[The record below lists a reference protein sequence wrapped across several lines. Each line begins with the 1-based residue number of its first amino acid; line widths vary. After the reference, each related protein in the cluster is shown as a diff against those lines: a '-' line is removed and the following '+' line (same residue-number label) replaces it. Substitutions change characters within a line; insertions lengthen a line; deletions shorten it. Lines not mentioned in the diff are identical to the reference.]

1 MHLYECEE
9 RRGGWETVFILIL
22 WGWNAATFYKERG
35 RRERSSADLLPI
47 PWSPLSVVSRAIAF
61 VPVIWCAVFFFCP
74 SNSPGAS
81 LAPVPHDFTFQ
92 YAATR
97 KMVLDTAYFLP
108 KLQCW
113 KDFALYIFMLYT
125 AYCRCNCDKLVGK
138 MFIVSMS
145 VSLLKGQ
152 NVYFKKRPVNQCTHT
167 HTPPPHF
174 FLMVFPLTRAAW
186 LLDALQVIIP
196 NNVQIAC
203 SLNFQ
208 SLLLMVL

>member
-1 MHLYECEE
+1 MRDCIYTDTLRMECSH
-9 RRGGWETVFILIL
+9 FLQ
-22 WGWNAATFYKERG
+22 
-35 RRERSSADLLPI
+35 REREAREELCRPPSHPLESSLC
-47 PWSPLSVVSRAIAF
+47 SVSRYSFRACNLMCC
-61 VPVIWCAVFFFCP
+61 VFFCP

-167 HTPPPHF
+167 HTPPPISSSWC
-174 FLMVFPLTRAAW
+174 FL
-186 LLDALQVIIP
+186 
-196 NNVQIAC
+196 
-203 SLNFQ
+203 
-208 SLLLMVL
+208 